1 MSTALENLRANMAQ
15 QGMLN
20 TDGNMRRS
28 SRPWMDGL
36 KQVLPGV
43 IPVGIAGDIYNRGGG
58 DSNPVPGRDLS
69 KPASPEQDFRDYWN
83 LDNDWFGNRQ
93 AIQGASWLTGAGM
106 LGSVATGIGDKAY
119 GVNPLADFSAMGLA
133 NLATRGAS
141 SMPEAALR
149 AKGGAWAGGALGNSL
164 IGSTVNGNYISEY
177 TEGIKDSPW
186 HNEATNMGLEQGTP
200 QYDHYINA
208 VSGGLS
214 RNKGVD
220 PEMMNAYDT
229 RGEQLWRNG
238 PISEEPTSVNDF
250 KGMFSGLSNSI
261 GNYFGGSDGY
271 GSMNTSEGTIAG
283 DYYEGGFS
291 KEDMDFATSFDGSNG
306 NSNTG
311 GGYTAADEQSVADEV
326 GVSDY

>member
-20 TDGNMRRS
+20 TDGIMRRS

-43 IPVGIAGDIYNRGGG
+43 IPVGIAGDIYSRGGG

-164 IGSTVNGNYISEY
+164 IGSTVNGNYINQY
-177 TEGIKDSPW
+177 TEGMKDSPW
-186 HNEATNMGLEQGTP
+186 HDRAT
-200 QYDHYINA
+200 
-208 VSGGLS
+208 
-214 RNKGVD
+214 NKGVD
-220 PEMMNAYDT
+220 PEIMRAWENVDLYEQGGSEAINNMMNNYN
-229 RGEQLWRNG
+229 Q
-238 PISEEPTSVNDF
+238 EPTSVNDF

-291 KEDMDFATSFDGSNG
+291 KEDMDFATSFDES

>member
-1 MSTALENLRANMAQ
+1 MAQ

-20 TDGNMRRS
+20 ADGNMRRS

-36 KQVLPGV
+36 EQVLPGV

-83 LDNDWFGNRQ
+83 LDNDLFGNRQ
-93 AIQGASWLTGAGM
+93 AIQAASFVGGAGM
-106 LGSVATGIGDKAY
+106 LGTGLTAYADYKY
-119 GVNPLADFSAMGLA
+119 GVNPLADLSAAGIA

-141 SMPEAALR
+141 SLPEAAFR
-149 AKGGAWAGGALGNSL
+149 SKAGAWGGGALGNSL
-164 IGSTVNGNYISEY
+164 IGSTVDGKYINEY
-177 TEGIKDSPW
+177 PEGIKDSPW
-186 HNEATNMGLEQGTP
+186 HSEATAMGLEQGTP
-200 QYDHYINA
+200 QYNSFINA

-220 PEMMNAYDT
+220 PEMMEAYDR

-238 PISEEPTSVNDF
+238 PISEEPESVNDF
-250 KGMFSGLSNSI
+250 KGMFGDWGNSI
-261 GNYFGGSDGY
+261 SNYFGGSDGY
-271 GSMNTSEGTIAG
+271 GSMNTSEGTTAG

-291 KEDMDFATSFDGSNG
+291 KEDMDFATSFDGN